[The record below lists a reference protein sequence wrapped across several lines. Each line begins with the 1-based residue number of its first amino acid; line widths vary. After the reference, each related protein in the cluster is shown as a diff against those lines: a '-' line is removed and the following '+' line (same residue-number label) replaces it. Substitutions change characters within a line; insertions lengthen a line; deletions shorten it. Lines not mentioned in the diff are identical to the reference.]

1 MACGKFRQHVK
12 WFRYMPNHTKTRV
25 ITFHAKTRLPSPKTK
40 RSTQAVER
48 SQPTTCQ
55 SKFCTTMFL
64 FPTKLLQSY
73 KLHSPCVRPGPCL
86 QKPWQNRG
94 TNLKPRRRLQSKHAC
109 CATATR
115 LVRKRVA
122 RFCGLRSSRP
132 CPKQNKLRESEKTNI
147 KGNST
152 ETHIAHNKPHNFCGS
167 VRVNFWKRQRITWQ
181 TIVTRQAFTRSVCVV
196 HQHTSEAQI
205 QHITLVKVLLVYT
218 SQMKATGNR
227 FLSVLHACEVW

>member
-1 MACGKFRQHVK
+1 MQKQGSPFQKPSALHKLWKDLNQLR
-12 WFRYMPNHTKTRV
+12 
-25 ITFHAKTRLPSPKTK
+25 AKANS
-40 RSTQAVER
+40 A
-48 SQPTTCQ
+48 
-55 SKFCTTMFL
+55 
-64 FPTKLLQSY
+64 

-152 ETHIAHNKPHNFCGS
+152 ETHIAHNKPHNL
-167 VRVNFWKRQRITWQ
+167 WKR
-181 TIVTRQAFTRSVCVV
+181 A
-196 HQHTSEAQI
+196 SE
-205 QHITLVKVLLVYT
+205 LLEAAENYL
-218 SQMKATGNR
+218 AND
-227 FLSVLHACEVW
+227 CN